1 MTLREII
8 NPWGALKEAKRQLA
22 ALQRA
27 YDRLTDRDE
36 RGRFTKSER
45 D

>member
-8 NPWGALKEAKRQLA
+8 NPWAALKETKRQLK

-27 YDRLTDRDE
+27 YDRITDRDE
-36 RGRFTKSER
+36 RGCFVKREAN
-45 D
+45 